1 MSTGT
6 IIVIA
11 LSVIACMVAAGVVYA
26 TVLRA
31 SHTAQR
37 NVLGQ
42 ASDNERAQANRTAVA
57 SVVGLIVL
65 FLVVLGMPLAV
76 KLGHNLT
83 PDPTEETTTPT
94 AVSEE

>member
-11 LSVIACMVAAGVVYA
+11 LSVIACMIAAGVVYA
-26 TVLRA
+26 AVLRA

-42 ASDNERAQANRTAVA
+42 ASDNERAQANHTAVM
-57 SVVGLIVL
+57 SVVGMVVL
-65 FLVVLGMPLAV
+65 FLVLLGMPLAV

-83 PDPTEETTTPT
+83 PDPAEETSTPT

>member
-11 LSVIACMVAAGVVYA
+11 LSVIACMIAAGVVYA
-26 TVLRA
+26 AVLRA

-42 ASDNERAQANRTAVA
+42 ASDGERSQASHTAVM
-57 SVVGLIVL
+57 SVVGMVVL
-65 FLVVLGMPLAV
+65 FLVLLGMPLAV

-83 PDPTEETTTPT
+83 PDPAEETSTPT